1 MNFSMRVTGSM
12 YVYIV
17 NLALA
22 DLLYLSTIPF
32 VVWTYFAK
40 DWYFGDIG
48 CRVLFSLDFVTM
60 HASIFILTIMSTER
74 YVAVVN
80 PLDTFGRS
88 RRYRRAVTCLVWLFS
103 FILALP
109 TMIMIDLKRDV
120 HNGVEKRMCHP
131 TWQMTAYRVYLT
143 ILFNTCILA
152 PGLIIGYLY
161 LKLAP
166 KRVRTRTS
174 YITISSSSDSDD
186 EPVRFVPNV
195 PVVVKDDEEEED
207 VHILEPQPSPHRE
220 LIRPAAKWGVSTF
233 PSQASGSNRH
243 PTSAHAHHPSVVTAH
258 PALGNQA
265 IGVLTT
271 DQNAVPSTSREN
283 ALHRPPMPVMDSLP
297 LPKDPSSSAHSV
309 NQANS
314 VFSAPPTTE
323 SGSLKLERKM
333 YFLEKNRR
341 WSRGNESTLEP
352 SLVKE
357 LQFYEQKAKEM
368 AEDGQLIECGCC
380 CGEFAFEEMT
390 QCTDGHLFCK
400 ECLVKY
406 AQEAVFGSGR
416 SELSCM
422 DGSCT
427 CSFPTSE
434 LEKVLPENIL
444 CKYYERQAEE
454 AVAATCAD
462 ELVRCPFCNFPA
474 LLDKDISLFSC
485 PNPRCRKNF
494 IWLYITVL

>member
-1 MNFSMRVTGSM
+1 MESDDPIGVRNPVNISAVFNNISPTITGPEEHAPSYDILITSILGTVLTIMCLVGVIGNVYTLIIMNFSMRVTGSM

-161 LKLAP
+161 LKLARTYWLSQTSVFPSREIKKCP
-166 KRVRTRTS
+166 KQKVLYMIFSIVLTYWACFLPFWLWQLLSIYYYAHRGLSSSTVVYIYFVVTCLAYSNSCINPFLYTLLTRNYQEYVRDRQKTCTEFKKRFRLSSQRSVSSGSHQFCNTVILTRARFTARAHAETRT
-174 YITISSSSDSDD
+174 
-186 EPVRFVPNV
+186 
-195 PVVVKDDEEEED
+195 
-207 VHILEPQPSPHRE
+207 Q
-220 LIRPAAKWGVSTF
+220 
-233 PSQASGSNRH
+233 
-243 PTSAHAHHPSVVTAH
+243 TSCQRCTAN
-258 PALGNQA
+258 LS
-265 IGVLTT
+265 IK
-271 DQNAVPSTSREN
+271 
-283 ALHRPPMPVMDSLP
+283 SL
-297 LPKDPSSSAHSV
+297 
-309 NQANS
+309 
-314 VFSAPPTTE
+314 
-323 SGSLKLERKM
+323 
-333 YFLEKNRR
+333 
-341 WSRGNESTLEP
+341 
-352 SLVKE
+352 
-357 LQFYEQKAKEM
+357 
-368 AEDGQLIECGCC
+368 
-380 CGEFAFEEMT
+380 
-390 QCTDGHLFCK
+390 
-400 ECLVKY
+400 
-406 AQEAVFGSGR
+406 
-416 SELSCM
+416 
-422 DGSCT
+422 
-427 CSFPTSE
+427 
-434 LEKVLPENIL
+434 
-444 CKYYERQAEE
+444 
-454 AVAATCAD
+454 
-462 ELVRCPFCNFPA
+462 RC
-474 LLDKDISLFSC
+474 
-485 PNPRCRKNF
+485 
-494 IWLYITVL
+494 